1 MELVDKKTN
10 NTESPVVSII
20 IVNYNSGELLGNC
33 VNSLFWHLEIEFEVI
48 VYDNFST
55 DQSILSLSEN
65 CRVKIIPGKENLGFA
80 RANNLAVRHSTG
92 QFLHFLNPD
101 VEVNDSLNGC
111 YRQILD
117 SNTNAIWVTG
127 ITDESG
133 TIQKNRHLVPRIGN
147 IFRYF
152 LKQPDIAYWNLGAS
166 VIVHA
171 EAFRKM
177 GGWPEDYFMYAE
189 DLDFFY
195 TAYRIG
201 LPVYYPDAAL
211 MHIGQGV
218 TSKIWSAEQRAMI
231 IERSFRK
238 FYRKYNASWEYLI
251 IRPLQLFYILFNEP
265 STFLLYSKVFVKTLF
280 IR

>member
-1 MELVDKKTN
+1 
-10 NTESPVVSII
+10 
-20 IVNYNSGELLGNC
+20 
-33 VNSLFWHLEIEFEVI
+33 
-48 VYDNFST
+48 
-55 DQSILSLSEN
+55 LSLSDN
-65 CRVKIIPGKENLGFA
+65 PRVKIIPGRENLGFA
-80 RANNLAVRHSTG
+80 KANNLAVRHSSG

-101 VEVNDSLNGC
+101 VEVNDSLNDC
-111 YRQILD
+111 YKQILD
-117 SNTNAIWVTG
+117 SNSTAIWVTG

-133 TIQKNRHLVPRIGN
+133 TLQKNRHLVPRIGN

-152 LKQPDIAYWNLGAS
+152 LKQPNIAYWNLGAS
-166 VIVHA
+166 IIVHA

-177 GGWPEDYFMYAE
+177 GGWPEEYFMYAE

-195 TAYRIG
+195 TAYRLG
-201 LPVYYPDAAL
+201 FPVYYPEAAL

-218 TSKIWSAEQRAMI
+218 TRKIWSEEQRAMI
-231 IERSFRK
+231 VECSFRK